1 MPLPQGFPLRHVFEQ
16 FLEDFALTTTYW
28 YVPKARAI
36 NANTVQVLKGI
47 LELLDSEF
55 YHTAWTVETQNL
67 LLDQLAERGLHQDR
81 VQGQIPNDRAAGGRI
96 LLILLQTLG
105 FAYLD
110 EDSRRITITDAG
122 LSLILTD
129 TAASST
135 CTLSPALLVS
145 FRPKSKRRAGLSNQS
160 GLI

>member
-1 MPLPQGFPLRHVFEQ
+1 MRHVFEQ

-28 YVPKARAI
+28 YLPKARAI

-67 LLDQLAERGLHQDR
+67 LSDQLAERGLHQDR

-96 LLILLQTLG
+96 LLILLQTL
-105 FAYLD
+105 D
-110 EDSRRITITDAG
+110 R
-122 LSLILTD
+122 
-129 TAASST
+129 
-135 CTLSPALLVS
+135 
-145 FRPKSKRRAGLSNQS
+145 KSVV
-160 GLI
+160 